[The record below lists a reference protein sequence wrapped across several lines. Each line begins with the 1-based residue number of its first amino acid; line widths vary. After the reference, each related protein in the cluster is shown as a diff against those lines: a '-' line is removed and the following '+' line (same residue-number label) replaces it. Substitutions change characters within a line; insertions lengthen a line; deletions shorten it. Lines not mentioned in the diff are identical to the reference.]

1 MADDRGLRRRKRT
14 FSTTSTISTDDY
26 QDASEQIVEDITLE
40 YFYKPR
46 SITALG
52 CLFIYLVYSA
62 FTRNPDATLEENIW
76 SGIVSLAVVFLVLSL
91 LVMPNGPFIRPH
103 PAIWRLIFGASV
115 LYLLFLAFALFQT
128 REDFRKILFFFD
140 PKLKLA
146 GPDTKEYAVNC
157 SQVTMARLWSHCD
170 IFAFAHFFGWALKAL
185 LIRHAG
191 LLWTASITWE
201 VTEVFFTHL
210 LPNFEE
216 CWWDALLLDFLIC
229 NGLGIHFGLYVC
241 NKLEMRNYHWESIKD
256 IHTTTGKLRR
266 AVLQFTPA
274 SWTHVRW
281 MDPKCSYMRFFA
293 ICQLVVISQVVE
305 LNTFFLKHI
314 LWVPTSHWLNFYRLG
329 IISLIVAPSLRQY
342 YVYVTDTRSRR
353 LGTQAWVLIAI
364 TCLEM
369 LICVKYGLDMFKN
382 TEIVSIVLWLLFQMA
397 ISMLVLYFMVMTKSM
412 EGNVLKNNLV
422 EKLKMFKKYGVRKP
436 TFLEE
441 IPAEDPSTIT
451 MNYVK
456 TNGHHIFQD
465 RSDGHK
471 PGTANGSYDVAVVK
485 NVSSQDGE
493 EKSVEPISALT
504 NDHKVAKR
512 KSRRSEVGRISQSGN
527 FEMTTRLRA
536 RKSQAAL

>member
-1 MADDRGLRRRKRT
+1 MADDRSPRRRKRT

-40 YFYKPR
+40 FFYKPR
-46 SITALG
+46 SITALA
-52 CLFIYLVYSA
+52 CLFAYLVYSA
-62 FTRNPDATLEENIW
+62 FTRNPDATREDNIW

-103 PAIWRLIFGASV
+103 PAIWRFIFGASV
-115 LYLLFLAFALFQT
+115 LYLLFLTFALFQT
-128 REDFRKILFFFD
+128 RDDFRKILFFFD
-140 PKLKLA
+140 PKLEQE

-157 SQVTMARLWSHCD
+157 SQVTLARLWSHCD
-170 IFAFAHFFGWALKAL
+170 VFAFSHFFGWALKAL

-216 CWWDALLLDFLIC
+216 CWWDALVLDFLVC

-274 SWTHVRW
+274 SWTHIRW
-281 MDPKCSYMRFFA
+281 MDPKCSYMRYFA
-293 ICQLVVISQVVE
+293 ICQMMIISQIVE

-314 LWVPTSHWLNFYRLG
+314 LWVPTAHWLNVYRLG
-329 IISLIVAPSLRQY
+329 LIAIIVAPSLRQY

-364 TCLEM
+364 TCMEG
-369 LICVKYGLDMFKN
+369 LICVKYGLDMFKK

-397 ISMLVLYFMVMTKSM
+397 ISIVVLYFMVMTKSK
-412 EGNVLKNNLV
+412 GT
-422 EKLKMFKKYGVRKP
+422 KKP
-436 TFLEE
+436 IFLEE

-456 TNGHHIFQD
+456 TNGNHILQD
-465 RSDGHK
+465 HSVAHRSMVSNGFH
-471 PGTANGSYDVAVVK
+471 NGSVV
-485 NVSSQDGE
+485 NVSHPDAEEQSKKSSTKTAPMGAQDQR
-493 EKSVEPISALT
+493 T
-504 NDHKVAKR
+504 TKR
-512 KSRRSEVGRISQSGN
+512 RSRRSAVGESMGGN

-536 RKSQAAL
+536 RQSQSVI

>member
-1 MADDRGLRRRKRT
+1 MADDRSPRRRKRT

-40 YFYKPR
+40 FFYKPR
-46 SITALG
+46 SITALA
-52 CLFIYLVYSA
+52 CLFAYLVYSA
-62 FTRNPDATLEENIW
+62 FTRNPDATREDNIW

-103 PAIWRLIFGASV
+103 PAIWRFIFGASV
-115 LYLLFLAFALFQT
+115 LYLLFLTFALFQT
-128 REDFRKILFFFD
+128 RDDFRKILFFFD
-140 PKLKLA
+140 PKLEQE
-146 GPDTKEYAVNC
+146 GPDTK
-157 SQVTMARLWSHCD
+157 
-170 IFAFAHFFGWALKAL
+170 
-185 LIRHAG
+185 
-191 LLWTASITWE
+191 
-201 VTEVFFTHL
+201 VFFTHL

-216 CWWDALLLDFLIC
+216 CWWDALVLDFLVC

-274 SWTHVRW
+274 SWTHIRW
-281 MDPKCSYMRFFA
+281 MDPKCSYMRYFA
-293 ICQLVVISQVVE
+293 ICQMMIISQIVE

-314 LWVPTSHWLNFYRLG
+314 LWVPTAHWLNVYRLG
-329 IISLIVAPSLRQY
+329 LIAIIVAPSLRQY

-364 TCLEM
+364 TCMEG
-369 LICVKYGLDMFKN
+369 LICVKYGLDMFKK

-397 ISMLVLYFMVMTKSM
+397 ISIVVLYFMVMTKSK
-412 EGNVLKNNLV
+412 EGEMLKKNIV
-422 EKLKMFKKYGVRKP
+422 EKLAMFKKYGTKKP
-436 TFLEE
+436 IFLEE

-456 TNGHHIFQD
+456 TNGNHILQD
-465 RSDGHK
+465 HSVAHRSMVSNGFH
-471 PGTANGSYDVAVVK
+471 NGSVV
-485 NVSSQDGE
+485 NVSHPDAEEQSKKSSTKTAPMGAQDQR
-493 EKSVEPISALT
+493 T
-504 NDHKVAKR
+504 TKR
-512 KSRRSEVGRISQSGN
+512 RSRRSAVGESMGGN

-536 RKSQAAL
+536 RQSQSVI

>member
-412 EGNVLKNNLV
+412 
-422 EKLKMFKKYGVRKP
+422 GVRKP

>member
-76 SGIVSLAVVFLVLSL
+76 S
-91 LVMPNGPFIRPH
+91 PFIRPH

-229 NGLGIHFGLYVC
+229 NGLGIHFGL
-241 NKLEMRNYHWESIKD
+241 D

-329 IISLIVAPSLRQY
+329 IISLIVAPSLR
-342 YVYVTDTRSRR
+342 
-353 LGTQAWVLIAI
+353 AI